1 MVSKCNLPHLS
12 FTVFDRTDLDWA
24 AHANP
29 KKDATINVA
38 LSRVLSRANDRI
50 DAYMK
55 SNFKPPTTDA
65 QKAGYQGQMD
75 LYELEVKVMAHQ
87 VMSDDKKVKEQQEK
101 LAEKTAELKIL
112 PPKLSGEA
120 GASMYKEGLKKAS
133 ASSKRQ
139 KVEASKAAHKPLSK
153 LGNAVEKLNKEDKSY
168 LEKFLGDGDDAKALI
183 QHIKMLEQVQSQVPQ
198 LPAAAA
204 SQSDSDKDDEITK
217 LKRKIQGMEDTAC
230 CVIEKAH
237 DNGVKFPVQWL
248 TRLNFVGYVPG
259 PDVADVS
266 SLMSGRS
273 NLSGFE
279 MPHGVYKDVT
289 VSIRQVRW
297 PRKYLEGGTKYGMPC
312 PESELLELV
321 DEADKIDITS
331 HEA

>member
-29 KKDATINVA
+29 KKGATINIA

-65 QKAGYQGQMD
+65 QKAGYKGQME
-75 LYELEVKVMAHQ
+75 LYELEVRVMAHQ

-101 LAEKTAELKIL
+101 FAAKTAELKIL
-112 PPKLSGEA
+112 PPKPSGEA

-139 KVEASKAAHKPLSK
+139 KVEASKAAAKPLSR
-153 LGNAVEKLNKEDKSY
+153 LGNAVEKLSKEDKSY

-183 QHIKMLEQVQSQVPQ
+183 NHIKMLEQVQSQVPQ
-198 LPAAAA
+198 LPPAAE
-204 SQSDSDKDDEITK
+204 SQPESDKDREIDS
-217 LKRKIQGMEDTAC
+217 LKRKI
-230 CVIEKAH
+230 
-237 DNGVKFPVQWL
+237 
-248 TRLNFVGYVPG
+248 
-259 PDVADVS
+259 
-266 SLMSGRS
+266 
-273 NLSGFE
+273 
-279 MPHGVYKDVT
+279 
-289 VSIRQVRW
+289 
-297 PRKYLEGGTKYGMPC
+297 
-312 PESELLELV
+312 
-321 DEADKIDITS
+321 
-331 HEA
+331 